1 MACLLRQVCGR
12 PGARFP
18 ASERQKSRAR
28 RSTHR
33 LRASLSLHLDRD
45 VAASR
50 TCGTGLPPPCSWTGN
65 VGPADTDLYWAEQ
78 AAKHLPDV
86 EHVVWDAD
94 ASPLVYDD
102 LLGIDD
108 LLDEPTI
115 GVMDRSRVLHHLPAL
130 AARGSRLHLTGIGGD
145 HVAWCSDAYYHRLVR
160 TRPLFALRQLRGF
173 RALWQWP
180 LGGTVRALADSRS
193 YGKWLA
199 DATDHLR
206 EPLPPSVATSL
217 GWGMAPRLFD
227 WVTPEAERMAR
238 RALRE
243 AAATAAPLHPD
254 RGLHTDLEQ
263 IRSCTRVIRQWDRMA
278 ARAGLAMASPFFDD
292 RVIEACLA
300 VRPSQRVTPWQDTT
314 VLREVVSQALVDLVT
329 GSLVAAGAIVLM
341 AWLDPL
347 LLLLVAVTV
356 AAAALVVASLL
367 TGIRCASERMQ
378 DSVGAIAADLARA
391 LGALPMVRVHRAEE
405 REAAG
410 IGARV
415 EAAYGAGVRTA
426 KLASVMSPAVEL
438 AVQGSF
444 LIVLVV
450 GGLRVNGQAGSLG
463 DLVAFLLYASYLVL
477 PLSSVFRAVGL
488 IQRGMGAYQRIEEAL
503 CLPVEPTA
511 PLVPTVHAHTPRPA
525 RPFTT
530 AVQPALALH
539 DVRFGYDPE
548 RPVLRGVSFAVAH
561 RQHVALVGPSGAGKS
576 TVFALVARFYEP
588 DAGTVLFDGRPATEL
603 TLDAC
608 RRRIAVV
615 DQNAHVV
622 HGTLRDNIAYAV
634 PDATEAE
641 IRRVMELAR
650 LEEVVDRLP
659 GGLAAAVGE
668 HGNTLSGGERQRVA
682 IARALLAR
690 PSLLLLDEPTS
701 HLDAI
706 NESALIS
713 VMKDVA
719 QECALL
725 VIAHRLSTVQHAD
738 HIVVLHDGRTAAGG
752 RHEELLVRSALY
764 RELAAS
770 QMLRPGG
777 VPASGDGAG
786 ANG

>member
-1 MACLLRQVCGR
+1 MYRLTAGHR
-12 PGARFP
+12 GAI
-18 ASERQKSRAR
+18 AVA
-28 RSTHR
+28 TV
-33 LRASLSLHLDRD
+33 LTL
-45 VAASR
+45 AASAL
-50 TCGTGLPPPCSWTGN
+50 GLAQPL
-65 VGPADTDLYWAEQ
+65 V
-78 AAKHLPDV
+78 AKH
-86 EHVVWDAD
+86 VVD
-94 ASPLVYDD
+94 ASGRGQVIWPLLA
-102 LLGIDD
+102 LLGALFVAEAATGSVGRF
-108 LLDEPTI
+108 LLERMGE
-115 GVMDRSRVLHHLPAL
+115 GVV
-130 AARGSRLHLTGIGGD
+130 
-145 HVAWCSDAYYHRLVR
+145 
-160 TRPLFALRQLRGF
+160 RQLRHGLVG
-173 RALWQWP
+173 RL
-180 LGGTVRALADSRS
+180 LRLEMREYGRHRGG
-193 YGKWLA
+193 
-199 DATDHLR
+199 
-206 EPLPPSVATSL
+206 
-217 GWGMAPRLFD
+217 
-227 WVTPEAERMAR
+227 
-238 RALRE
+238 
-243 AAATAAPLHPD
+243 
-254 RGLHTDLEQ
+254 DL
-263 IRSCTRVIRQWDRMA
+263 IS
-278 ARAGLAMASPFFDD
+278 
-292 RVIEACLA
+292 
-300 VRPSQRVTPWQDTT
+300 RVTTDTT

-347 LLLLVAVTV
+347 LLLLVAGTV
-356 AAAALVVASLL
+356 AAAAVVVASLL

-391 LGALPMVRVHRAEE
+391 LDALPMVRVHRAEE

-450 GGLRVNGQAGSLG
+450 GGLRVNGHAGSLG

-488 IQRGMGAYQRIEEAL
+488 IQRGMGAYRRIEEAL
-503 CLPVEPTA
+503 GLPVEPSA
-511 PLVPTVHAHTPRPA
+511 PLVPGVHAHTPRPA
-525 RPFTT
+525 RPSTT
-530 AVQPALALH
+530 PDQPTPDQPAPDQPTPHQPALALR

-548 RPVLRGVSFAVAH
+548 RPVLRGVSFTVAH
-561 RQHVALVGPSGAGKS
+561 RQHVALVGRSGAGKS

-588 DAGTVLFDGRPATEL
+588 DAGIVLFDGRPATEL
-603 TLDAC
+603 TRDAC

-641 IRRVMELAR
+641 VRRVMELAR
-650 LEEVVDRLP
+650 LEEVVARLP
-659 GGLAAAVGE
+659 GGLDTVVGE
-668 HGNTLSGGERQRVA
+668 HGSTLSGGERQRVA
-682 IARALLAR
+682 VARALLAR

-706 NESALIS
+706 NESALIG

-738 HIVVLHDGRTAAGG
+738 HIVVLHDGRTTAAG
-752 RHEELLVRSALY
+752 RHEELLTGSALY

-786 ANG
+786 ATG

>member
-1 MACLLRQVCGR
+1 MTDTTVLNGGR
-12 PGARFP
+12 TAVAEGD
-18 ASERQKSRAR
+18 KSTRAAVATMYR
-28 RSTHR
+28 LTAGHRS
-33 LRASLSLHLDRD
+33 A
-45 VAASR
+45 VAVATVLTLVGSAL
-50 TCGTGLPPPCSWTGN
+50 GLAQPL
-65 VGPADTDLYWAEQ
+65 V
-78 AAKHLPDV
+78 AKH
-86 EHVVWDAD
+86 VVD
-94 ASPLVYDD
+94 ASGRGQVIWPLLA
-102 LLGIDD
+102 LLGALFVTEAATGAAGRF
-108 LLDEPTI
+108 LLERTGE
-115 GVMDRSRVLHHLPAL
+115 GVV
-130 AARGSRLHLTGIGGD
+130 
-145 HVAWCSDAYYHRLVR
+145 
-160 TRPLFALRQLRGF
+160 RQLRHGLVG
-173 RALWQWP
+173 RL
-180 LGGTVRALADSRS
+180 LRLEMREYDRHRGG
-193 YGKWLA
+193 
-199 DATDHLR
+199 
-206 EPLPPSVATSL
+206 
-217 GWGMAPRLFD
+217 
-227 WVTPEAERMAR
+227 
-238 RALRE
+238 
-243 AAATAAPLHPD
+243 
-254 RGLHTDLEQ
+254 DL
-263 IRSCTRVIRQWDRMA
+263 IS
-278 ARAGLAMASPFFDD
+278 
-292 RVIEACLA
+292 
-300 VRPSQRVTPWQDTT
+300 RVTADTT
-314 VLREVVSQALVDLVT
+314 LLREVVSQALVDLVT
-329 GSLVAAGAIVLM
+329 GSLVAAGAIILM

-347 LLLLVAVTV
+347 LLLLVAVIV

-367 TGIRCASERMQ
+367 TGIRRASEHMQ
-378 DSVGAIAADLARA
+378 DSVGAIAADLERA

-450 GGLRVNGQAGSLG
+450 GGLRVSGHAGSLG

-477 PLSSVFRAVGL
+477 PLSSVFHAVGL
-488 IQRGMGAYQRIEEAL
+488 IQRGMGAYQRIDQVL
-503 CLPVEPTA
+503 RLPVEPTA
-511 PLVPTVHAHTPRPA
+511 PQNPRVPVPTSPPTGPSGTPE
-525 RPFTT
+525 
-530 AVQPALALH
+530 QPALALR
-539 DVRFGYDPE
+539 DVRFGYAPD

-561 RQHVALVGPSGAGKS
+561 RQHVALVGRSGAGKS
-576 TVFALVARFYEP
+576 TVFALVARFYEE
-588 DAGTVLFDGRPATEL
+588 DAGHVLFDGLPAGQL
-603 TLDAC
+603 TRDAC

-634 PDATEAE
+634 PDATGAE
-641 IRRVMELAR
+641 IRRVVELAR

-659 GGLAAAVGE
+659 GGLGAVIGE
-668 HGNTLSGGERQRVA
+668 RGSTLSGGERQRVA

-706 NESALIS
+706 NESALTT

-752 RHEELLVRSALY
+752 RHEELLAGNALY

-777 VPASGDGAG
+777 GSGSANRAG
-786 ANG
+786 SSG